1 MAVYTKITFEELSQH
16 LNKNYDVGELS
27 EFIEIIDGIDNSNFI
42 VKTTKNTFIFT
53 IFESRIDK
61 NSLPYFINFKEHL
74 ALKNISCP
82 TPIKAKNF
90 QTILDFKNKKTA
102 LVSFLKG
109 STLKTHTDGYY
120 YNITSNHCFQVGGM
134 LAKMHLASKDFA
146 LIRDNDLAV
155 KNFENLFNKF
165 QHLLDDYDPILNKL
179 ITSTLKTL
187 KNNWKFDLESSPCH
201 LDLFPDNVFFDEKNQ
216 ISGIIDFYFSANDL
230 LIYDFAIVVNAWCFD
245 KTNFNFDKFE
255 ALLNSYQ
262 KIKPFSSK
270 ELNFLETAL
279 IAGAMRFLLTRLHD
293 MFFTPKNS
301 LVKIKNPIEYKEKL
315 LFFINNKI
323 LK

>member
-1 MAVYTKITFEELSQH
+1 MAVYTKINFDELAQH
-16 LNKNYDVGELS
+16 LANYEIGELV
-27 EFIEIIDGIDNSNFI
+27 EFQEIIDGIDNSNFI

-61 NSLPYFINFKEHL
+61 NNLPFYINFKEHL

-82 TPIKAKNF
+82 TPIKAKNL

-109 STLKTHTDGYY
+109 STLKPQNDGYY
-120 YNITSNHCFQVGGM
+120 YNITSNHCFQIGGM
-134 LAKMHLASKDFA
+134 LAKMHLASKDFK
-146 LIRDNDLAV
+146 LSRDNDLAI
-155 KNFENLFNKF
+155 KDFENLFDKF
-165 QHLLDDYDPILNKL
+165 KHLVDGYDSNLNKL
-179 ITSTLKTL
+179 ISSTLKSL
-187 KNNWKFDLESSPCH
+187 KSNWKLNLESLPCH

-216 ISGIIDFYFSANDL
+216 ISGVIDFYFSANDL

-245 KTNFNFDKFE
+245 KTTFNFDKFE

-262 KIKPFSSK
+262 KIRPFNST

-279 IAGAMRFLLTRLHD
+279 IGASMRFLLTRLHD
-293 MFFTPKNS
+293 MFFTPQNS
-301 LVKIKNPIEYKEKL
+301 LVKIKNPIEYREKL